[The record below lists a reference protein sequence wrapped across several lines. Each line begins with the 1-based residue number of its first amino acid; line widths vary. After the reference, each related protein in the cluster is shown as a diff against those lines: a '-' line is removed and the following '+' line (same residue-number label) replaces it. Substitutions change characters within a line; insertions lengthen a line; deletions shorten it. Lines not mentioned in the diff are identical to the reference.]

1 MLGGD
6 LWWLVDAQDDSS
18 IAPCLRMVMLHKEAE
33 PEPKI
38 NKELSQ
44 LTTGMLI
51 TTQNYQNAS
60 RNSIGQIDSRFDGS
74 H

>member
-1 MLGGD
+1 M
-6 LWWLVDAQDDSS
+6 
-18 IAPCLRMVMLHKEAE
+18 PTEAE

-51 TTQNYQNAS
+51 TTRNYQNAL
-60 RNSIGQIDSRFDGS
+60 RHLIGQIDSQFDGS
-74 H
+74 D